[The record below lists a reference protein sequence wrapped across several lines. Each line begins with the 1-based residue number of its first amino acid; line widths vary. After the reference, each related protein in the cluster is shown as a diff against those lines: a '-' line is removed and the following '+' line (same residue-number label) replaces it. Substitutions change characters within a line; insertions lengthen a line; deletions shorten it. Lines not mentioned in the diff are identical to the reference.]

1 MLIKGENMR
10 KKIIAGNWKMNKTP
24 SEAEAL
30 IKELLPI
37 AQISD
42 VNIFVAP
49 NYISLSTVVHLTKAS
64 NIKVAAQNMAHIESG
79 ALTGETSVLMLKEI
93 GVQAVIL
100 GHSERR
106 QHFGESNNLINQK
119 IQLALKHS
127 LIPIYCVGESL
138 EERESGRFLSIV
150 ESQIT
155 EGLKNINSEEIK
167 NIIIAYEP
175 VWAIGTGKVATG
187 EQAEEV
193 HKHIRKTLAHLY
205 SEDTANRI
213 TIQYG
218 GSVSPENILELMTK
232 PNIDGAL
239 VGGASLKADS
249 FAKLI
254 NYSK

>member
-1 MLIKGENMR
+1 MR

-37 AQISD
+37 AQTSD

-49 NYISLSTVVHLTKAS
+49 NYISLPIVIHLTKAS

-106 QHFGESNNLINQK
+106 QHFGEDNNLVNQK
-119 IQLALKHS
+119 IHLALKHS
-127 LIPIYCVGESL
+127 LTPIYCVGESL
-138 EERESGRFLSIV
+138 QERDSGRFLSII
-150 ESQIT
+150 ESQII
-155 EGLKNINSEEIK
+155 EGLKNINGEEIK

-193 HKHIRKTLAHLY
+193 HKHIRETLTHLY
-205 SEDTANRI
+205 NEDTAHHI

-218 GSVSPENILELMTK
+218 GSVSPENISELMTK

-239 VGGASLKADS
+239 VGGASLKVDS

-254 NYSK
+254 NYNK